1 MEPLVTVIMAAYNAE
16 RYIAAAVDSVLRQ
29 SHHNWELMVVND
41 GSTDG
46 TARIL
51 ATYTDP
57 RIKVFNKSNGGI
69 GSARNIGLDHAKGG
83 FLCCLDADDVLPEK
97 SLEARLRVFASD
109 PALDIVD
116 GKVVFMN
123 EDLSVVLK
131 EYAPAFRGNPFH
143 ELISFSG
150 RCFMGPSWMV
160 RSEKGQAPRFEDRIS
175 HAEDLLFC
183 LMYSKDRLMGCTAE
197 TTLYYRR
204 SGSSSMTQNLE
215 GMERSFR
222 YIEGKLALTGLAA
235 PAQVKLFRRKYRR
248 IMVGTYWKAHR
259 YRQAFKA
266 WVM

>member
-41 GSTDG
+41 GSTDS

-51 ATYTDP
+51 ATYSDP
-57 RIKVFNKSNGGI
+57 RIKILHKPNGGI
-69 GSARNIGLDHAKGG
+69 GSARNIGLDHATGE

-97 SLEARLRVFASD
+97 SIEARLRVFESD

-116 GKVVFMN
+116 GKVLFMN
-123 EDLSVVLK
+123 EDLSTVLK
-131 EYAPAFRGNPFH
+131 EYTPDFRGNPFH
-143 ELISFSG
+143 ELVSFSG

-160 RSEKGQAPRFEDRIS
+160 RSGKGQAPRFEERIS

-183 LMYSKDRLMGCTAE
+183 LMYSKDRLLG
-197 TTLYYRR
+197 TTPEVTLLYRR
-204 SGSSSMTQNLE
+204 SGSSSMTKNLE

-222 YIEGKLALTGLAA
+222 YIEGTLASTGLAA
-235 PAQVKLFRRKYRR
+235 PLEVKMFRTKYRR
-248 IMVGTYWKAHR
+248 IMVGTYWKARR
-259 YRQAFKA
+259 YMQAFRA
-266 WVM
+266 WVT